1 MITGTAKMA
10 PKKKEVQID
19 RIDELIT
26 KLEER
31 LAIFNDG
38 ELKKVVLKD
47 LVKLKDLIAELGEVH
62 SHLMDIV
69 GLTYQDVYID
79 KP

>member
-1 MITGTAKMA
+1 MA
-10 PKKKEVQID
+10 PKKKEVQAD
-19 RIDELIT
+19 RIEELIT

-31 LAIFNDG
+31 LAIFHEG

-47 LVKLKDLIAELGEVH
+47 LIRLKDLIEELGEVH

-69 GLTYQDVYID
+69 GLTYQDIYLD